1 MIFLVSYV
9 PHASHTH
16 ARTHTHA
23 HTQCIFFSP
32 LQDLY
37 DRKLPPPFKPV
48 VSSEADVR
56 NFDPEF
62 TTENPELT
70 PPDAGT

>member
-1 MIFLVSYV
+1 MTGLANSQREGCIQVVSCD
-9 PHASHTH
+9 TH
-16 ARTHTHA
+16 ILT
-23 HTQCIFFSP
+23 C
-32 LQDLY
+32 LQDLFE
-37 DRKLPPPFKPV
+37 RKIAPPFKPI

-70 PPDAGT
+70 PPDAGR